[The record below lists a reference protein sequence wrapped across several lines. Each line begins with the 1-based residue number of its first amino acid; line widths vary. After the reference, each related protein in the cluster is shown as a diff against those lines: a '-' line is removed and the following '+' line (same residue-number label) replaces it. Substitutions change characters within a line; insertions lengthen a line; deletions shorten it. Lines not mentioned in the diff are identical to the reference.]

1 MKKLLII
8 MAVILITA
16 ATVNIISGCK
26 ATLAISAKSGATLW
40 GENCQRCHNTPSPSD
55 FSDGQWETIGMHMKL
70 RANITDDEVKKV
82 VEFLQS
88 AN

>member
-1 MKKLLII
+1 MKKII
-8 MAVILITA
+8 IIIAIFSSA
-16 ATVNIISGCK
+16 AAISIISSCK
-26 ATLAISAKSGATLW
+26 ATQAISAKSGATLW

-70 RANITDDEVKKV
+70 RSNITDDEVKKV